1 VAGRFGW
8 SAVST
13 EPMTWTEYALARQL
27 LVEERIGTRI
37 REAQHAEAAQARA
50 ASKALSRRR

>member
-1 VAGRFGW
+1 MGF
-8 SAVST
+8 
-13 EPMTWTEYALARQL
+13 EDFALARKY

-37 REAQHAEAAQARA
+37 REAQYIEQEQARA

>member
-1 VAGRFGW
+1 
-8 SAVST
+8 
-13 EPMTWTEYALARQL
+13 MTFEDYSLARKY

-37 REAQHAEAAQARA
+37 REAQHIEEEQARA